1 MYIMNK
7 VGIVSC
13 FTAQSN
19 IISLARNLQQYNQTI
34 LAGGISEVER
44 QHDVEVLYQWDLFSA

>member
-19 IISLARNLQQYNQTI
+19 IISLARNLQQYSQTD
-34 LAGGISEVER
+34 LAGEVYEVER
-44 QHDVEVLYQWDLFSA
+44 QRDVEVL